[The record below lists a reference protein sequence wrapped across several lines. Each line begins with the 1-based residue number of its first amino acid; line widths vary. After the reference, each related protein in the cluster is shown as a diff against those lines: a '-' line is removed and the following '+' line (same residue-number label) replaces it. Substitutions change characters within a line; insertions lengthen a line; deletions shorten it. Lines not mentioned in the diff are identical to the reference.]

1 MFGGSRERRER
12 AMADFQARVRSRM
25 DEEAEKGAVFFCGPV
40 ETLRKEL
47 KLTPKGDLVYIVRA
61 YTGAED
67 MEETRAYKLT
77 GIDSWKLTDRELTM
91 SGEFMYDHDD
101 HLWGVRDN
109 LSRPVHRKIR
119 VPQPLDNTDALE
131 EFLGSMAGL
140 SGKRASDEGIGSMFV
155 QKEILEPMAG
165 IGLATVASPI
175 WIASVLLYTKVDGTL
190 DGFEVIKGK
199 HYPRFSF
206 MDRDGISHSSVD
218 LRHPLENVYDEATIM
233 RIVGGELPRRVPVRY
248 RRGNREDCYC
258 EI

>member
-1 MFGGSRERRER
+1 
-12 AMADFQARVRSRM
+12 MADFQARVRSRM

-40 ETLRKEL
+40 ETLRREL

-165 IGLATVASPI
+165 IGLATVASP
-175 WIASVLLYTKVDGTL
+175 YG
-190 DGFEVIKGK
+190 
-199 HYPRFSF
+199 
-206 MDRDGISHSSVD
+206 
-218 LRHPLENVYDEATIM
+218 
-233 RIVGGELPRRVPVRY
+233 LPRCCCIPRWMGPSTGSRSSRGSTIRGSASWTGTGSAT
-248 RRGNREDCYC
+248 RR
-258 EI
+258 

>member
-1 MFGGSRERRER
+1 
-12 AMADFQARVRSRM
+12 MADFQARVRSRM
-25 DEEAEKGAVFFCGPV
+25 DEEAEKGAVFFCDLV
-40 ETLRKEL
+40 ETLRREL

-109 LSRPVHRKIR
+109 LSGPVHRKIR
-119 VPQPLDNTDALE
+119 VPQPLDNTDVLE

-190 DGFEVIKGK
+190 DGFEVIEGK

-248 RRGNREDCYC
+248 RRDNREDCYC